1 LNLPAIQTAVFIVH
15 HTAFE
20 AFVEKMLG
28 FKFDF
33 ALASRM
39 PAGSIIEYHATGVA
53 PDAHQSI
60 RDKAAKLLG
69 GQRVNDPQII
79 LDVFVDGGALPP
91 GTYRIDTR
99 EPSVASPKPGKP
111 WKAGRLKVVGMLV

>member
-1 LNLPAIQTAVFIVH
+1 
-15 HTAFE
+15 
-20 AFVEKMLG
+20 
-28 FKFDF
+28 
-33 ALASRM
+33 M

-53 PDAHQSI
+53 PNAHQSV

-91 GTYRIDTR
+91 GTYRISTK
-99 EPSVASPKPGKP
+99 EQPATVSPSAKP
-111 WKAGRLKVVGMLV
+111 WKAGRLKITGMLV